1 MILAKK
7 MDQNHAKNN
16 WIEQICNRLVQLS
29 ILIGVMQNAYFS
41 QCYPSQDVE
50 SFLESDSS
58 IQVQKIDEG
67 WLFDSPGNQKA
78 LIFYPGAK
86 VDTTSY
92 APLLKQIAS
101 NIKLIAF

>member
-1 MILAKK
+1 M
-7 MDQNHAKNN
+7 
-16 WIEQICNRLVQLS
+16 QI
-29 ILIGVMQNAYFS
+29 AYFS
-41 QCYPSQDVE
+41 QYYPSQDVE
-50 SFLESDSS
+50 SYLESEPSV
-58 IQVQKIDEG
+58 QVQKIDEG

-78 LIFYPGAK
+78 LIFYPGTK